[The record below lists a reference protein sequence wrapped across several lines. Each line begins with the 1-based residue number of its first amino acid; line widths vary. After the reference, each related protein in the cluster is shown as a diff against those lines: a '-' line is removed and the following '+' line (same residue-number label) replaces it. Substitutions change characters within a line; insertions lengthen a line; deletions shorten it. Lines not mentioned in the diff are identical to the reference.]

1 MKNTYN
7 ILYYPSINA
16 YVHTFDTEGL
26 SSGEVEMGVKNQG

>member
-16 YVHTFDTEGL
+16 YFQTFDTEGL
-26 SSGEVEMGVKNQG
+26 SNGEVAMGVKNQG